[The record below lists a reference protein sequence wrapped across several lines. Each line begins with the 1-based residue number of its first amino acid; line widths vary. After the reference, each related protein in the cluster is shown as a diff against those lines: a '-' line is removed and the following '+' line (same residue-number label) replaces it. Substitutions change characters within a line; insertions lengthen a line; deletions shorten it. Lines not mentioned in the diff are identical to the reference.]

1 MVPKVDWYDGWQQSD
16 WHFIN
21 DSVDNAIRL
30 GHFNKDLKYMSGVT
44 TQEAAYILCE
54 FIIYTLHLNNAFLSI
69 VNLLLL
75 TDNNKTSTVNEEFFN
90 NKVKELV
97 LQYNYT
103 LNPSGVFQ
111 AIKYLYTYW
120 PDPHNTDSI
129 RTQYINVKQN
139 NLVLSEIFNGINL
152 HLYF

>member
-1 MVPKVDWYDGWQQSD
+1 MPKSDWYDGWQQAD
-16 WHFIN
+16 WHFVN
-21 DSVDNAIRL
+21 ESVENAIRS

-44 TQEAAYILCE
+44 TQEAAYILCK
-54 FIIYTLHLNNAFLSI
+54 FVNYTFNLNNSLLFKIHQFLFI
-69 VNLLLL
+69 
-75 TDNNKTSTVNEEFFN
+75 DNNKTSTVTENLFN

-120 PDPHNTDSI
+120 PDPHNQDSI
-129 RTQYINVKQN
+129 RTQYINVN
-139 NLVLSEIFNGINL
+139 
-152 HLYF
+152 